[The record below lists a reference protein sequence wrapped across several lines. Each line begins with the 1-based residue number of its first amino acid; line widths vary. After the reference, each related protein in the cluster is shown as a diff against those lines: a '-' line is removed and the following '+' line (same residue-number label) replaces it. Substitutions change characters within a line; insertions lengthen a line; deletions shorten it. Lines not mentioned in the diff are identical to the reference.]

1 MEGKFSTEGNCTEEG
16 NVTGKGDLATPP
28 PMTVILPIM

>member
-16 NVTGKGDLATPP
+16 NITGKGDLATPP
-28 PMTVILPIM
+28 PMTVILPRM

>member
-16 NVTGKGDLATPP
+16 NVTRKGDLATPP
-28 PMTVILPIM
+28 PMTVISPRM

>member
-1 MEGKFSTEGNCTEEG
+1 MEGKFSTEGNCTKEG

-28 PMTVILPIM
+28 PMTVILPRM